1 MINTFDRIYTTY
13 RADIHRFLLKL
24 TGYKLE
30 LAEELTQET
39 FFQAYKSIHK
49 FKGECSVKTWLCQI
63 AKNTFFTYLRK
74 NKKSNSFNFE
84 LINDGSQDPNELLS
98 QRELINNAMI
108 VISGFSDQMAD
119 VMLFR
124 IIEDIPYSQI
134 SQILKISESSAKV
147 LSYRGKALLKKKLKE
162 VYRYEI

>member
-1 MINTFDRIYTTY
+1 MINTFDKIYKAY
-13 RADIHRFLLKL
+13 RADVHGFLLKI
-24 TGYKLE
+24 TGYKSE

-39 FFQAYKSIHK
+39 FFQAYKSMPK

-74 NKKSNSFNFE
+74 NKKANSFNYE
-84 LINDGSQDPNELLS
+84 LISDGSPDPNELLS
-98 QRELINNAMI
+98 QRELINDAMI
-108 VISGFSDQMAD
+108 VISSFSNKMAD

-147 LSYRGKALLKKKLKE
+147 LFYRGKALLKNKLKE